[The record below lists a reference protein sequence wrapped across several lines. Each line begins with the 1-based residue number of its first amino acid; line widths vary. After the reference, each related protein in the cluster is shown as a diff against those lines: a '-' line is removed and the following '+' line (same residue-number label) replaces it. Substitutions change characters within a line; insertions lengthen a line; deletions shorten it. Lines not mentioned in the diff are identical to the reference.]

1 MEEYTLPD
9 LFRDADDKE
18 DELKYAKAELECAK
32 RALDNIKADHE
43 KKLNEL
49 MLELDRIKREK
60 MERVSTLRK
69 EHIAELEKVKDFYL
83 QQKKIDEQMS
93 EILNREVSI
102 SEIKQEQDEIM
113 MEKIKDNFSKKMEK
127 LKEEKEEI
135 EKKLLETDKEL
146 EIRKKIESNKKVINS
161 ISRSVQEKKHLS
173 SFERLSRGES
183 SVIKPSMKKPILKR
197 SLTRSNVSV

>member
-18 DELKYAKAELECAK
+18 EELKYAKAELECAK
-32 RALDNIKADHE
+32 RALANIKADHE

-49 MLELDRIKREK
+49 MLELERIKQEK

-93 EILNREVSI
+93 DILNREVSI

-161 ISRSVQEKKHLS
+161 IKEKKHLS

-183 SVIKPSMKKPILKR
+183 SVVKPSMKKPILKR

>member
-1 MEEYTLPD
+1 MDEYTLPD

-18 DELKYAKAELECAK
+18 EELKYAKAELECAK
-32 RALDNIKADHE
+32 RALANIKADHE

-49 MLELDRIKREK
+49 MLELERIKREK

-93 EILNREVSI
+93 DILNREVSI

-161 ISRSVQEKKHLS
+161 IKEKKHLS

-183 SVIKPSMKKPILKR
+183 SVVKPSMKKPILKR

>member
-1 MEEYTLPD
+1 MDEYTLPD

-18 DELKYAKAELECAK
+18 EELKYAKAELECAK
-32 RALDNIKADHE
+32 RALANIKADHE

-49 MLELDRIKREK
+49 MLELERIKREK

-93 EILNREVSI
+93 DILNREVSI

-161 ISRSVQEKKHLS
+161 IKEKKHLS

-183 SVIKPSMKKPILKR
+183 SVVKPSMKKPILKR
-197 SLTRSNVSV
+197 SLTRSNVSA

>member
-1 MEEYTLPD
+1 MDDYTLPD

-18 DELKYAKAELECAK
+18 EELKYAKAELECAK
-32 RALDNIKADHE
+32 RALANIKADHE
-43 KKLNEL
+43 KKLSELVNEL
-49 MLELDRIKREK
+49 ERIKQEK
-60 MERVSTLRK
+60 MDRVSTLRR

-93 EILNREVSI
+93 DILSREVSI

-161 ISRSVQEKKHLS
+161 IKEKKHLS

-183 SVIKPSMKKPILKR
+183 SVIKQSIKKPILKR

>member
-1 MEEYTLPD
+1 MDEYTLPD

-18 DELKYAKAELECAK
+18 EELRYAKAELECAK
-32 RALDNIKADHE
+32 RALANIKADHE
-43 KKLNEL
+43 KKLSELVNEL
-49 MLELDRIKREK
+49 ERIKQEK

-93 EILNREVSI
+93 DILSREVSI

-161 ISRSVQEKKHLS
+161 IKEKKHLS

-183 SVIKPSMKKPILKR
+183 SVVKPSMKKPILKR